1 VNACHGKILRLSPN
15 RVWRTYSGGLMLDRM
30 EGRAT
35 PADGTFPEDW
45 IGSTV
50 PAINPN
56 RDVENEGLARVNFSC
71 GEALLVD
78 LVRADPE
85 YFLGAAH
92 VTRFGPNPMVLVKY
106 LDSAVRLPFQ
116 AHPTVEF
123 SRRRLNA
130 ESGKT
135 EAYYI
140 LSTRPEVTEP
150 YIYLGFQHPP
160 TRADLRRMIVEQDIV
175 AMERCFDKI
184 PVKPGDVYVVSGGLP
199 HAIGGGVLMVEV
211 MEPTDFVARVEF
223 NVAGRVIP
231 ESARFMGRDVDF
243 CLDFFSFEPLP
254 LSAVQ
259 SRWRCQ
265 PRPLEKTASLL
276 REALVDT
283 RLTDRFNVL
292 RSTLTGRVEWRARG
306 FTILLVVE
314 GSCVVTASGERIVL
328 QHYDRIVVPQG
339 MGPLE
344 ITPDQRVVLLECLP
358 PGAEIAVSD
367 VSVCTPSPAGRA
379 GLPPAG

>member
-1 VNACHGKILRLSPN
+1 MNAYRGKILRLPPN
-15 RVWRTYSGGLMLDRM
+15 RVWRTYSGGLMLDLM
-30 EGRAT
+30 EGRAN

-45 IGSTV
+45 LGSTV
-50 PAINPN
+50 RAINPGRAAN
-56 RDVENEGLARVNFSC
+56 DEGLARVLFS
-71 GEALLVD
+71 GGAAVLAD
-78 LVRADPE
+78 LVAADPE

-92 VTRFGPNPMVLVKY
+92 VKRFGTNPMVLVKY

-123 SRRRLNA
+123 SRQHLNA

-140 LSTRPEVTEP
+140 LSTRPEVAEP

-160 TRADLRRMIVEQDIV
+160 TRAELRRMIVEQDIA
-175 AMERCFDKI
+175 AMERCFEKI
-184 PVKPGDVYVVSGGLP
+184 PVQPGDIYVVSGGLP

-254 LSAVQ
+254 LSVVQ

-265 PRPLEKTASLL
+265 PRTLEKTAALH
-276 REALVDT
+276 RESLVDG

-292 RSTLTGRVEWRARG
+292 RTTLTGRTPWRAHG
-306 FTILLVVE
+306 FTVLLVVE
-314 GSCVVTASGERIVL
+314 GSCEIATANEKTSL
-328 QHYDRIVVPQG
+328 AQFDRIVIPHG
-339 MGPLE
+339 MDTLE
-344 ITPDQRVVLLECLP
+344 ITAADHAVLLECLP
-358 PGAEIAVSD
+358 PG
-367 VSVCTPSPAGRA
+367 TPDI
-379 GLPPAG
+379 

>member
-1 VNACHGKILRLSPN
+1 MSDYRGKILRLPPN

-30 EGRAT
+30 EGRAS

-45 IGSTV
+45 LGSTV
-50 PAINPN
+50 RAINPN
-56 RDVENEGLARVNFSC
+56 REQKSEGLARVIFSG
-71 GEALLVD
+71 GEAVLAD
-78 LVRADPE
+78 LVAADPE

-92 VTRFGPNPMVLVKY
+92 VRRFGPNPMVLVKY

-116 AHPTVEF
+116 AHPTVDF
-123 SRRRLNA
+123 SRRHLNA

-140 LSTRPEVTEP
+140 LSTRPEVAEP

-160 TRADLRRMIVEQDIV
+160 TRAELRRMIVEQDIAV
-175 AMERCFDKI
+175 MERCFDKI
-184 PVKPGDVYVVSGGLP
+184 SVKPGDVYVVPGGLP

-223 NVAGRVIP
+223 QVAGRIIP

-243 CLDFFSFEPLP
+243 VLDMFSFEPLP
-254 LSAVQ
+254 VSVVQ

-265 PRPLEKTASLL
+265 PRILEEDTMMR
-276 REALVDT
+276 RESLVDD
-283 RLTDRFNVL
+283 RLTDRFNIA
-292 RSTLTGRVEWRARG
+292 RTTLTGRKQWHSRG

-314 GSCVVTASGERIVL
+314 GSCEVATAHEKVSL
-328 QHYDRIVVPQG
+328 AQFDRILVPHG
-339 MGPLE
+339 MDLLE
-344 ITPDQRVVLLECLP
+344 IIGKDRAVLLECLP
-358 PGAEIAVSD
+358 LGIEN
-367 VSVCTPSPAGRA
+367 C
-379 GLPPAG
+379 

>member
-1 VNACHGKILRLSPN
+1 MNAYRGKILRLPPN

-30 EGRAT
+30 EGRAAA
-35 PADGTFPEDW
+35 ADGTFPEDW

-50 PAINPN
+50 RAINPD
-56 RDVENEGLARVNFSC
+56 RDVKNEGLARVIFSG
-71 GEALLVD
+71 GEAVLAD
-78 LVRADPE
+78 LVQADPE

-92 VTRFGPNPMVLVKY
+92 VDRFGPNPMVLVKY
-106 LDSAVRLPFQ
+106 LDAAVRLPFQ

-123 SRRRLNA
+123 SRKHLHA

-140 LSTRPEVTEP
+140 LSTRPEVAEP

-160 TRADLRRMIVEQDIV
+160 TRAELRRMIVEQDIG
-175 AMERCFDKI
+175 AMERCFDRI

-211 MEPTDFVARVEF
+211 MEPTDFVARIEF

-254 LSAVQ
+254 LAAVQ

-265 PRPLEKTASLL
+265 PRTLEKTATLH
-276 REALVDT
+276 RETLVDT
-283 RLTDRFNVL
+283 RLTDRFNVV
-292 RSTLTGRVEWRARG
+292 RSTLTGRAEWRARG

-314 GSCVVTASGERIVL
+314 GSCVVTAGGERLAL
-328 QHYDRIVVPQG
+328 QQYDRIVVPQG
-339 MGPLE
+339 MGPLD

-358 PGAEIAVSD
+358 PGAAI
-367 VSVCTPSPAGRA
+367 
-379 GLPPAG
+379 PPAGSNASP